1 MGSEMKQTTADACV
15 VEMRHISKVFPGVK
29 ALEDVSFDLR
39 PGEVHVLIGENGAGK
54 STLMKVLAGAYVPDD
69 GELYISG
76 EKITKFDPISMK
88 NKGVGI
94 IYQEFNLIPYLN
106 VAENIFIDHM
116 QQKGGLLRKKQMHA
130 EAQKILEDM
139 KMKVDTHALTSTIPV
154 AQQQMVEVAKA
165 LTHDVKVLI
174 MDEPTAALSGVEIEQ
189 LFAIIR
195 RLKAKGVG
203 IVYISHRMQEIPQ
216 IGDRITI
223 MRDGQHIHTC
233 NVSDITNDEIVSLMV
248 GRQIGKLYQR
258 SEHTSGEVMLKVEH
272 LNAKKERLQDISM
285 EVHAGEIVGLSGLVG
300 AGRTELVRA
309 IFHVD
314 PYESGTI
321 TLKGEEISRKATTHE
336 MIEKGVSLIPEDR
349 KRQGLSLILPI
360 SQNIVMAS
368 LDRLSP
374 RLWIQKKAEKKVI
387 DQYIKE
393 LNIITPSSE
402 QKANNLSGGNQQKVV
417 LAKWLCTQ
425 ADVIIFDEPT
435 RGIDVGAKKE
445 IYSFMDNLTKQGK
458 AIIMIS
464 SEMPEIIGMSD
475 RIYVM
480 RDRKIV
486 KELKAEEATQELI
499 LSYALEGAREEDE
512 HAEA

>member
-39 PGEVHVLIGENGAGK
+39 PGEVHVLMGENGAGK
-54 STLMKVLAGAYVPDD
+54 STLMKVLAGAYVPDG

-106 VAENIFIDHM
+106 AAENIFIDHM

-258 SEHTSGEVMLKVEH
+258 SEHTSGEVMLKVEQW
-272 LNAKKERLQDISM
+272 NA
-285 EVHAGEIVGLSGLVG
+285 
-300 AGRTELVRA
+300 
-309 IFHVD
+309 
-314 PYESGTI
+314 
-321 TLKGEEISRKATTHE
+321 
-336 MIEKGVSLIPEDR
+336 
-349 KRQGLSLILPI
+349 
-360 SQNIVMAS
+360 
-368 LDRLSP
+368 
-374 RLWIQKKAEKKVI
+374 
-387 DQYIKE
+387 
-393 LNIITPSSE
+393 
-402 QKANNLSGGNQQKVV
+402 
-417 LAKWLCTQ
+417 
-425 ADVIIFDEPT
+425 
-435 RGIDVGAKKE
+435 
-445 IYSFMDNLTKQGK
+445 
-458 AIIMIS
+458 
-464 SEMPEIIGMSD
+464 
-475 RIYVM
+475 
-480 RDRKIV
+480 
-486 KELKAEEATQELI
+486 
-499 LSYALEGAREEDE
+499 
-512 HAEA
+512 

>member
-1 MGSEMKQTTADACV
+1 MGSEMKQTTADAYV

-39 PGEVHVLIGENGAGK
+39 PGEVHVLMGENGAGK
-54 STLMKVLAGAYVPDD
+54 STLMKVLAGAYVPDG

-189 LFAIIR
+189 LFSIIR

-336 MIEKGVSLIPEDR
+336 MIEKGCVPYPGGPQAAGPFADPSHFPEHR
-349 KRQGLSLILPI
+349 H
-360 SQNIVMAS
+360 
-368 LDRLSP
+368 
-374 RLWIQKKAEKKVI
+374 
-387 DQYIKE
+387 
-393 LNIITPSSE
+393 
-402 QKANNLSGGNQQKVV
+402 
-417 LAKWLCTQ
+417 
-425 ADVIIFDEPT
+425 
-435 RGIDVGAKKE
+435 
-445 IYSFMDNLTKQGK
+445 GK
-458 AIIMIS
+458 
-464 SEMPEIIGMSD
+464 P
-475 RIYVM
+475 
-480 RDRKIV
+480 
-486 KELKAEEATQELI
+486 
-499 LSYALEGAREEDE
+499 
-512 HAEA
+512 

>member
-39 PGEVHVLIGENGAGK
+39 PGEVHVLMGENGAGK

-258 SEHTSGEVMLKVEH
+258 SEHTSGEVMLKVE
-272 LNAKKERLQDISM
+272 
-285 EVHAGEIVGLSGLVG
+285 
-300 AGRTELVRA
+300 
-309 IFHVD
+309 
-314 PYESGTI
+314 
-321 TLKGEEISRKATTHE
+321 EISRKATTHE

>member
-1 MGSEMKQTTADACV
+1 MGSEITQTTMDGYV

-29 ALEDVSFDLR
+29 ALDDVSFNLK
-39 PGEVHVLIGENGAGK
+39 PGEVHVLMGENGAGK
-54 STLMKVLAGAYVPDD
+54 STLMKVLAGAYKPDG

-76 EKITKFDPISMK
+76 EEITKFDPISMK

-116 QQKGGLLRKKQMHA
+116 HQKSGVLQKKQMHA
-130 EAQKILEDM
+130 EAKKILEDM
-139 KMKVDTHALTSTIPV
+139 KMKVDTHALTNAIPV

-174 MDEPTAALSGVEIEQ
+174 MDEPTASLSGVEIDQ

-195 RLKAKGVG
+195 RLKARGVG
-203 IVYISHRMQEIPQ
+203 IIYISHRMQEIPL

-223 MRDGQHIHTC
+223 MRDGQHVHTC
-233 NVSDITNDEIVSLMV
+233 NVSEISNEEIVSLMV

-258 SEHTSGEVMLKVEH
+258 SEHMAGEVMLKVEH
-272 LNAKKERLQDISM
+272 LNAAKEQLRDISM
-285 EVHAGEIVGLSGLVG
+285 EVRSGEIVGLSGLVG
-300 AGRTELVRA
+300 AGRTELIRA

-314 PYESGTI
+314 PYETGTI
-321 TLKGEEISRKATTHE
+321 TLKGEEIPRKATPHD

-349 KRQGLSLILPI
+349 KHQGLSLILPI
-360 SQNIVMAS
+360 SQNVVMAS
-368 LDRLSP
+368 LERLSP
-374 RLWIQKKAEKKVI
+374 RLWIQKKKERQVVN
-387 DQYIKE
+387 QYIKE
-393 LNIITPSSE
+393 LNIITPSPE

-445 IYSFMDNLTKQGK
+445 IYSFMDSLTQQGK

-480 RDRKIV
+480 RNRTIV
-486 KELKAEEATQELI
+486 KELLAKEATQELI
-499 LSYALEGAREEDE
+499 LSYALEGAREENE
-512 HAEA
+512 HAED

>member
-1 MGSEMKQTTADACV
+1 MNIDG
-15 VEMRHISKVFPGVK
+15 
-29 ALEDVSFDLR
+29 
-39 PGEVHVLIGENGAGK
+39 
-54 STLMKVLAGAYVPDD
+54 VLAARHAGISIVHQELVLVP
-69 GELYISG
+69 YM
-76 EKITKFDPISMK
+76 T
-88 NKGVGI
+88 
-94 IYQEFNLIPYLN
+94 
-106 VAENIFIDHM
+106 VAENIFLGREPGTKMNVDR
-116 QQKGGLLRKKQMHA
+116 RKMVE
-130 EAQKILEDM
+130 EAQKLL
-139 KMKVDTHALTSTIPV
+139 DTYEMHIDANMLVEHLTI

>member
-1 MGSEMKQTTADACV
+1 MDNILEVTGLVKRYPSFSLDNISFSLPEGCV
-15 VEMRHISKVFPGVK
+15 TGF
-29 ALEDVSFDLR
+29 
-39 PGEVHVLIGENGAGK
+39 IGANGAGK
-54 STLMKVLAGAYVPDD
+54 TTTIRSILGLARKNAGVVKVFGLDADAHEQEIKDRIGIVMDSSYFYNDLSMKDMKSIVAPAYSKWSDADYRLYMEKFELDPKQKISTLSRGMRMKFALVLALSHNA
-69 GELYISG
+69 EL
-76 EKITKFDPISMK
+76 
-88 NKGVGI
+88 
-94 IYQEFNLIPYLN
+94 
-106 VAENIFIDHM
+106 
-116 QQKGGLLRKKQMHA
+116 
-130 EAQKILEDM
+130 
-139 KMKVDTHALTSTIPV
+139 
-154 AQQQMVEVAKA
+154 
-165 LTHDVKVLI
+165 LI

-458 AIIMIS
+458 AIIMIY